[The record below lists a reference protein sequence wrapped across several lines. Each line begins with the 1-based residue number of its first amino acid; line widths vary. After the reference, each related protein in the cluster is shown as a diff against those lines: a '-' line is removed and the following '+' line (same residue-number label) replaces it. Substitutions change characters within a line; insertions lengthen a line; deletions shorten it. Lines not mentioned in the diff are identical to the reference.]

1 MRLYIICLIINV
13 ENADR
18 ILTKL
23 IIKFKIPYVYF
34 EWFLMILLKFVFSLI
49 RYEIRSWKKEVM
61 WINQITFYFDVI
73 NGEVED

>member
-49 RYEIRSWKKEVM
+49 RYEIRSWK
-61 WINQITFYFDVI
+61 
-73 NGEVED
+73 